1 MLQTNMYF
9 GTGGTDIKT
18 HLQGLI
24 KKVWSNKEKAVTDYR
39 MALLLLRGGEKMDPF
54 MRAF

>member
-9 GTGGTDIKT
+9 GTDIKT

>member
-24 KKVWSNKEKAVTDYR
+24 KKFGAIKRKLSPIIAWLCYCYVVVKKWI
-39 MALLLLRGGEKMDPF
+39 LL
-54 MRAF
+54 